1 MDFALRLGI
10 TRSRLCNYINDRSEP
25 DYATLCTIAEA
36 LQVSVDYLL
45 GRNGIQDSDFQGSR
59 IFSDFIIGREKPAS
73 EGMTVW
79 IPLYLSRSETL
90 EEPPVPSGWLRETS
104 SFVQT
109 GEFRQPYAIIVGD
122 DSMAPEI
129 MPGDIAYI
137 QPCFIYH
144 PFMEQN
150 LGRDL
155 FGVRLDAG
163 DAVGTSLKRCCV
175 QSNLLIFYSN
185 NVKYSPV
192 ILDMNKIL
200 FVPLI
205 GKVVSIWRSYLD
217 SDMLEMYY
225 PGLGD
230 IPAKQLLAKAP
241 VMSYAVS
248 EYVFLQADS
257 EQDAAQAVKILQTRI
272 DSQADGDAFYP
283 ETIDQWKAAKVLQN
297 GAYVAM
303 IASGE
308 HQTEIEDAWN
318 AQFGA

>member
-1 MDFALRLGI
+1 MSFGKRLKSLLAKKRQSQMDFALRLGI
-10 TRSRLCNYINDRSEP
+10 TRSRRCNYINDRSEP

-217 SDMLEMYY
+217 SDMLER
-225 PGLGD
+225 
-230 IPAKQLLAKAP
+230 IR
-241 VMSYAVS
+241 
-248 EYVFLQADS
+248 EAD
-257 EQDAAQAVKILQTRI
+257 D
-272 DSQADGDAFYP
+272 D
-283 ETIDQWKAAKVLQN
+283 
-297 GAYVAM
+297 
-303 IASGE
+303 
-308 HQTEIEDAWN
+308 
-318 AQFGA
+318 

>member
-1 MDFALRLGI
+1 MSFGKRLKSLLAKKRQSQMDFALRLGI

-25 DYATLCTIAEA
+25 DYATLC
-36 LQVSVDYLL
+36 
-45 GRNGIQDSDFQGSR
+45 R

-217 SDMLEMYY
+217 SDMLER
-225 PGLGD
+225 
-230 IPAKQLLAKAP
+230 IR
-241 VMSYAVS
+241 
-248 EYVFLQADS
+248 EAD
-257 EQDAAQAVKILQTRI
+257 D
-272 DSQADGDAFYP
+272 D
-283 ETIDQWKAAKVLQN
+283 
-297 GAYVAM
+297 
-303 IASGE
+303 
-308 HQTEIEDAWN
+308 
-318 AQFGA
+318 

>member
-1 MDFALRLGI
+1 MFLRIRELREEKGYTQVRMGELLECSQRVYSNYECGDI
-10 TRSRLCNYINDRSEP
+10 DIPTRILIRLADLYD
-25 DYATLCTIAEA
+25 
-36 LQVSVDYLL
+36 VSVDYLL

-217 SDMLEMYY
+217 SDMLER
-225 PGLGD
+225 
-230 IPAKQLLAKAP
+230 IR
-241 VMSYAVS
+241 
-248 EYVFLQADS
+248 EAD
-257 EQDAAQAVKILQTRI
+257 D
-272 DSQADGDAFYP
+272 D
-283 ETIDQWKAAKVLQN
+283 
-297 GAYVAM
+297 
-303 IASGE
+303 
-308 HQTEIEDAWN
+308 
-318 AQFGA
+318 

>member
-1 MDFALRLGI
+1 LDSPVSLPFRDAGGTSGPLRVAARNEFI
-10 TRSRLCNYINDRSEP
+10 RSD
-25 DYATLCTIAEA
+25 
-36 LQVSVDYLL
+36 
-45 GRNGIQDSDFQGSR
+45 
-59 IFSDFIIGREKPAS
+59 
-73 EGMTVW
+73 
-79 IPLYLSRSETL
+79 
-90 EEPPVPSGWLRETS
+90 
-104 SFVQT
+104 
-109 GEFRQPYAIIVGD
+109 QPYAIIVGD

-217 SDMLEMYY
+217 SDMLER
-225 PGLGD
+225 
-230 IPAKQLLAKAP
+230 IR
-241 VMSYAVS
+241 
-248 EYVFLQADS
+248 EAD
-257 EQDAAQAVKILQTRI
+257 D
-272 DSQADGDAFYP
+272 D
-283 ETIDQWKAAKVLQN
+283 
-297 GAYVAM
+297 
-303 IASGE
+303 
-308 HQTEIEDAWN
+308 
-318 AQFGA
+318 

>member
-1 MDFALRLGI
+1 MSFGKRLKSLLAKKRQSQMDFALRLGI

-185 NVKYSPV
+185 NVKYSAV

-205 GKVVSIWRSYLD
+205 GKVVAIWRSYLD
-217 SDMLEMYY
+217 SDMLER
-225 PGLGD
+225 
-230 IPAKQLLAKAP
+230 IR
-241 VMSYAVS
+241 
-248 EYVFLQADS
+248 EAD
-257 EQDAAQAVKILQTRI
+257 D
-272 DSQADGDAFYP
+272 D
-283 ETIDQWKAAKVLQN
+283 
-297 GAYVAM
+297 
-303 IASGE
+303 
-308 HQTEIEDAWN
+308 
-318 AQFGA
+318 

>member
-1 MDFALRLGI
+1 MSFGKRLKSLLAKKRQSQMDFALRLGI

-217 SDMLEMYY
+217 SDMLERIREADDDGCHSPIRMSYRTVRHHQRDE
-225 PGLGD
+225 PSVFQ
-230 IPAKQLLAKAP
+230 QLLRSPQCRVRFPAR
-241 VMSYAVS
+241 V
-248 EYVFLQADS
+248 Q
-257 EQDAAQAVKILQTRI
+257 
-272 DSQADGDAFYP
+272 
-283 ETIDQWKAAKVLQN
+283 
-297 GAYVAM
+297 
-303 IASGE
+303 
-308 HQTEIEDAWN
+308 
-318 AQFGA
+318 